1 MVVFGTQIH
10 IITFLISLFELV
22 FFFYQVIYFLS
33 RPSDKSRLY
42 YLILLFLLIQYN
54 IVGALFPD
62 NKIDIPITI
71 QNIIAYIVALV
82 MSLYFIFYIYKVLDL
97 AKLRFYAFQGSLI
110 FIVLPFIFLFLFPY
124 IYTGDLEMSRKLV
137 VIIPFIYVIVMLFS
151 LAKSFKEKYQSCTD
165 DSCKEE
171 MIGVL
176 LGFSFWLT
184 LPVIAFFEI
193 DINHLLLPI
202 LKFHNGSQVAEVIST
217 NLGLLV
223 MTVLFIRKSIKQS
236 RAEYYM
242 LLDSQKMLQELNYNL
257 TLKVIERTK
266 ELEVANERRT
276 NTFINLAH
284 ESKTPIT
291 LIRNYLEEY
300 MSKNG
305 EAEELLIIKRSVEKL
320 TRDINNFFDLEKIKR
335 GDDIYYND
343 QICNVSEI
351 LNNNIELYR
360 AYANKKGIFLTS
372 YVDDNL
378 IVKADPEGIHRIV
391 NNIVENA
398 IKFTSL
404 NGVIQIS
411 LKQEGERLLFVV
423 RDNGIGIHPEL
434 HEKIFEP
441 YFKINSSH
449 KNIQGIGIGLSIV
462 KKIVGSIGGVIRIES
477 DPAIAVG
484 TNMIIEIPIC
494 RQDYFGE
501 PIRLESRDVY
511 FNVDAL
517 NIPQVKYNL
526 EKRSVLIVEDNIA
539 LLNYL
544 AAKLSEKFNVI
555 AATSG
560 NEAFERLQTVTYVD
574 IIISDVMMDDGDGF
588 DLYRSISSRNNLN
601 HIPFIF
607 LTAKDSSKSKMEGL
621 SLGAIDYVQKPFLV
635 EELVVKIDSILLN
648 LEKQRVA
655 LINSAYKN
663 LQKGSEIGI
672 IKVDS
677 QNKFEINCQRYNL
690 TTREI
695 EIINLIAKGA
705 TYKSIGELLFISD
718 KTVAKHVRNIFEK
731 VDVKKQVELLSKLE
745 VSA

>member
-1 MVVFGTQIH
+1 MLVFGTQIH

-22 FFFYQVIYFLS
+22 FFFYQIIYFLS

-54 IVGALFPD
+54 IVGAMFPD
-62 NKIDIPITI
+62 NQIDIPIAM
-71 QNIIAYIVALV
+71 QNIVAYVVALL

-97 AKLRFYAFQGSLI
+97 AKMRFYAFQGSLI
-110 FIVLPFIFLFLFPY
+110 FIVLPFIFLFLLPY
-124 IYTGDLEMSRKLV
+124 VHTGDLEMSRKLV
-137 VIIPFIYVIVMLFS
+137 VVIPFIYVIVMLFS
-151 LAKSFKEKYQSCTD
+151 LAKSFREKYQSCRD
-165 DSCKEE
+165 ESCREE

-184 LPVIAFFEI
+184 LPVIAFFEN
-193 DINHLLLPI
+193 DINDLLIPL
-202 LKFHNGSQVAEVIST
+202 LDFHNGSQVVEVICT
-217 NLGLLV
+217 NLGLFV

-257 TLKVIERTK
+257 TLKVIERTR
-266 ELEVANERRT
+266 ELEIANERRT

-300 MSKNG
+300 ISKHG
-305 EAEELLIIKRSVEKL
+305 ATEELKIIRRSVEKL
-320 TRDINNFFDLEKIKR
+320 TRDVNNFFDLEKIKR
-335 GDDIYYND
+335 GDDIYFND
-343 QICNVSEI
+343 QICNFSEI

-372 YVDDNL
+372 YVEDNL
-378 IVKADPEGIHRIV
+378 IVKSDPEGIYRII

-411 LKQEGERLLFVV
+411 LKKNGERLVFAV
-423 RDNGIGIHPEL
+423 RDNGIGILSEL

-441 YFKINSSH
+441 YYKINSSH

-462 KKIVGSIGGVIRIES
+462 KKIVESIGGGIRIES
-477 DPAIAVG
+477 DPVMTAG

-494 RQDYFGE
+494 KGYLKE
-501 PIRLESRDVY
+501 PLRLESKDVY

-517 NIPQVKYNL
+517 KIPQAKFNA
-526 EKRSVLIVEDNIA
+526 ERRSVLVVEDNIA

-544 AAKLSEKFNVI
+544 SMKLSEKFNVI

-560 NEAFERLQTVTYVD
+560 NEAFNRIQTVPYID
-574 IIISDVMMDDGDGF
+574 IIISDVMMNDGDGF
-588 DLYRSISSRNNLN
+588 DLYRLVQSKNHLN

-607 LTAKDSSKSKMEGL
+607 LTARDSFKSKMEGL
-621 SLGAIDYVQKPFLV
+621 YLGAVDYVQKPFLAD
-635 EELVVKIDSILLN
+635 ELVAKIDSILLN
-648 LEKQRVA
+648 LEKQRIA

-663 LQKGSEIGI
+663 LQKESDTDV
-672 IKVDS
+672 IKSDS

-705 TYKSIGELLFISD
+705 TYKSIGELLYISD

-731 VDVKKQVELLSKLE
+731 VDVKKQVELLSKLD
-745 VSA
+745 VPA

>member
-1 MVVFGTQIH
+1 
-10 IITFLISLFELV
+10 
-22 FFFYQVIYFLS
+22 
-33 RPSDKSRLY
+33 
-42 YLILLFLLIQYN
+42 
-54 IVGALFPD
+54 
-62 NKIDIPITI
+62 
-71 QNIIAYIVALV
+71 
-82 MSLYFIFYIYKVLDL
+82 
-97 AKLRFYAFQGSLI
+97 
-110 FIVLPFIFLFLFPY
+110 
-124 IYTGDLEMSRKLV
+124 MSRRLV
-137 VIIPFIYVIVMLFS
+137 VIIPFVYVIVMLFS
-151 LAKSFKEKYQSCTD
+151 LAKSFKEKYLSCAD
-165 DSCKEE
+165 ESCKEE

-184 LPVIAFFEI
+184 LPVIAFFET

-242 LLDSQKMLQELNYNL
+242 LLDSKKMLQELNHTL

-266 ELEVANERRT
+266 ELEIANERRT

-300 MSKNG
+300 IGKHG
-305 EAEELLIIKRSVEKL
+305 ETEELLIIKRSIEKL

-335 GDDIYYND
+335 GDDIYFND

-378 IVKADPEGIHRIV
+378 IVKADPEGIYRIL
-391 NNIVENA
+391 NNLVENA

-411 LKQEGERLLFVV
+411 LKQEGQSLLFVV

-449 KNIQGIGIGLSIV
+449 KNIQGIGIGLSLV
-462 KKIVGSIGGVIRIES
+462 KKIVESIGGVIRIES
-477 DPAIAVG
+477 DPSTIVG

-494 RQDYFGE
+494 NNEYFGG
-501 PIRLESRDVY
+501 PLSLKSREVY
-511 FNVDAL
+511 FNVEAL
-517 NIPQVKYNL
+517 NIPQLRYNA
-526 EKRSVLIVEDNIA
+526 EKRSVLIVEDNFA

-544 AAKLSEKFNVI
+544 ATKLSERFNVI

-588 DLYRSISSRNNLN
+588 DLYRSILSRNNLN

-607 LTAKDSSKSKMEGL
+607 LTAKDSAKSKIEGL
-621 SLGAIDYVQKPFLV
+621 LLGAVDYIQKPFLV
-635 EELVVKIDSILLN
+635 EELVAKIDSILLN
-648 LEKQRVA
+648 LEKQRIA
-655 LINSAYKN
+655 LINSAYKS
-663 LQKGSEIGI
+663 LQKASEIDLS
-672 IKVDS
+672 KADS

-695 EIINLIAKGA
+695 EIINLIAKGV
-705 TYKSIGELLFISD
+705 TYKSSGELLYISD

-745 VSA
+745 VSV

>member
-1 MVVFGTQIH
+1 MLVFGTQIH

-22 FFFYQVIYFLS
+22 FFLYQFIYFLS
-33 RPSDKSRLY
+33 RPSDKGRLY
-42 YLILLFLLIQYN
+42 YLVLLFLLIQYN

-62 NKIDIPITI
+62 NKIDVPIAL
-71 QNIIAYIVALV
+71 QNIIAYIVALL
-82 MSLYFIFYIYKVLDL
+82 MSLYFIFYIYKVLNL
-97 AKLRFYAFQGSLI
+97 AKMRFFAFQGSII

-124 IYTGDLEMSRKLV
+124 IHTGDLEMSRRLV
-137 VIIPFIYVIVMLFS
+137 VVIPFIYVIVMLFS

-165 DSCKEE
+165 KSSREE
-171 MIGVL
+171 MTGVL

-184 LPVIAFFEI
+184 LPVIAFFEN
-193 DINHLLLPI
+193 DINELLIPVLE
-202 LKFHNGSQVAEVIST
+202 FHNGSQVVEVICT
-217 NLGLLV
+217 NLGLFV

-236 RAEYYM
+236 RAEYFM

-266 ELEVANERRT
+266 ELEIANERKT

-300 MSKNG
+300 ISKHG
-305 EAEELLIIKRSVEKL
+305 ATEELLIIRRSVEKL
-320 TRDINNFFDLEKIKR
+320 TRDINNFFDMEKIKR

-343 QICNVSEI
+343 QTCNFSEI
-351 LNNNIELYR
+351 LNNNIALYR

-372 YVDDNL
+372 YIDDSL
-378 IVKADPEGIHRIV
+378 MVKADPEGIHRII

-411 LKQEGERLLFVV
+411 LKKNGESLVFAV
-423 RDNGIGIHPEL
+423 RDNGIGIHSEL

-441 YFKINSSH
+441 YYKINTTQ

-462 KKIVGSIGGVIRIES
+462 KKIVESIGGVIKIES
-477 DPAIAVG
+477 DPAVAAG
-484 TNMIIEIPIC
+484 TNMIVEIPIC
-494 RQDYFGE
+494 KDYLKE
-501 PIRLESRDVY
+501 PSRLEAKDVY
-511 FNVDAL
+511 FNIDAL
-517 NIPQVKYNL
+517 KLPQVKFSA

-544 AAKLSEKFNVI
+544 SMKLSEKFNVI

-560 NEAFERLQTVTYVD
+560 NEAFERIQTVPYID
-574 IIISDVMMDDGDGF
+574 IIISDVMMNNGDGF
-588 DLYRSISSRNNLN
+588 DLYRLVQSKNHLS

-607 LTAKDSSKSKMEGL
+607 LTARDSFKSKMKGL
-621 SLGAIDYVQKPFLV
+621 YLGAVDYMQKPFLA
-635 EELVVKIDSILLN
+635 EELIAKIDSILLN
-648 LEKQRVA
+648 LEKQRIA

-663 LQKGSEIGI
+663 LQKVSDLT
-672 IKVDS
+672 KTDS
-677 QNKFEINCQRYNL
+677 QHKFEINCQRYNL

-705 TYKSIGELLFISD
+705 TYKSIGELLYISD

-745 VSA
+745 VPA

>member
-1 MVVFGTQIH
+1 
-10 IITFLISLFELV
+10 
-22 FFFYQVIYFLS
+22 
-33 RPSDKSRLY
+33 
-42 YLILLFLLIQYN
+42 
-54 IVGALFPD
+54 
-62 NKIDIPITI
+62 
-71 QNIIAYIVALV
+71 
-82 MSLYFIFYIYKVLDL
+82 
-97 AKLRFYAFQGSLI
+97 
-110 FIVLPFIFLFLFPY
+110 
-124 IYTGDLEMSRKLV
+124 MSRRLV

-165 DSCKEE
+165 ESSKEE

-184 LPVIAFFEI
+184 LPIIAFFEI

-257 TLKVIERTK
+257 TLKVIERTR
-266 ELEVANERRT
+266 ELEIANERRT

-300 MSKNG
+300 ISKYG
-305 EAEELLIIKRSVEKL
+305 EAEELLIIKRSIEKL

-335 GDDIYYND
+335 GDDIYFND
-343 QICNVSEI
+343 QICNVSEV
-351 LNNNIELYR
+351 LKNNIELYR
-360 AYANKKGIFLTS
+360 SYANKKSIFLSS
-372 YVDDNL
+372 YIDDNL
-378 IVKADPEGIHRIV
+378 IVKADPEGIYRV
-391 NNIVENA
+391 LNNLVENA
-398 IKFTSL
+398 IKFSSL
-404 NGVIQIS
+404 NGVIEVT
-411 LKQEGERLLFVV
+411 LKQDGENLLFVV
-423 RDNGIGIHPEL
+423 RDTGIGIHPEL

-462 KKIVGSIGGVIRIES
+462 KKIVESIGGVIRIES
-477 DPAIAVG
+477 NPAIAAG
-484 TNMIIEIPIC
+484 TKMIIEIPILH
-494 RQDYFGE
+494 QEHLGE
-501 PIRLESRDVY
+501 TISIECGEVY

-517 NIPQVKYNL
+517 YVPQVLYNAD
-526 EKRSVLIVEDNIA
+526 RPSIFIVEDNIA

-544 AAKLSEKFNVI
+544 AKKLSEKYNVLV
-555 AATSG
+555 ATNG
-560 NEAFERLQTVTYVD
+560 KEAFDRLQAVTYVD
-574 IIISDVMMDDGDGF
+574 LIISDVMMDGGDGF
-588 DLYRSISSRNNLN
+588 DLYRSILKQSNLN

-607 LTAKDSSKSKMEGL
+607 LTARDSSKSKIEGL
-621 SLGAIDYVQKPFLV
+621 SLGAVDYVQKPFLV
-635 EELVVKIDSILLN
+635 EELVAKIDSILLN
-648 LEKQRVA
+648 FEKQRIA
-655 LINSAYKN
+655 LINTAYKN
-663 LQKGSEIGI
+663 LQKRNDIDV

-745 VSA
+745 VST

>member
-10 IITFLISLFELV
+10 IITFLISLLEVV
-22 FFFYQVIYFLS
+22 FFFYQIIYFLS

-42 YLILLFLLIQYN
+42 YLILLYLLIQYN
-54 IVGALFPD
+54 IVSALFPD
-62 NKIDIPITI
+62 PNIDIPIEV
-71 QNIIAYIVALV
+71 QNIVSYSTALL

-97 AKLRFYAFQGSLI
+97 EKLRFYAFQGSLI

-124 IYTGDLEMSRKLV
+124 LHTGDLDTSRKLV
-137 VIIPFIYVIVMLFS
+137 VVIPFVYVIVMLFS
-151 LAKSFKEKYQSCTD
+151 LTKSFKEKYQSCID
-165 DSCKEE
+165 DSSREE

-176 LGFSFWLT
+176 FGFSFWLS
-184 LPVIAFFEI
+184 LPVIAFFEN
-193 DINHLLLPI
+193 DINYLLIPV
-202 LKFHNGSQVAEVIST
+202 LKFHNGSQVVEVLCT
-217 NLGLLV
+217 NLGLFV

-242 LLDSQKMLQELNYNL
+242 LLDSQKKLQELNYNL

-266 ELEVANERRT
+266 ELEIANERRT

-300 MSKNG
+300 MRKHG
-305 EAEELLIIKRSVEKL
+305 ATEELIIIRRSVEKL
-320 TRDINNFFDLEKIKR
+320 TRDVNNFFDMEKIKR
-335 GDDIYYND
+335 GDEIYYND
-343 QICNVSEI
+343 QTCNFSEI

-360 AYANKKGIFLTS
+360 AYANRKGILLTS
-372 YVDDNL
+372 YIDDNL
-378 IVKADPEGIHRIV
+378 FVKADPEGVYRII

-411 LKQEGERLLFVV
+411 LKQVDESLVFSV
-423 RDNGIGIHPEL
+423 RDNGIGIPPEL

-441 YFKINSSH
+441 YYKINFSQ

-462 KKIVGSIGGVIRIES
+462 KKIVESIGGEIRIES
-477 DPAIAVG
+477 DPLVSVG
-484 TNMIIEIPIC
+484 TNMIVQIPVTLPVH
-494 RQDYFGE
+494 QAE
-501 PIRLESRDVY
+501 PVKVDVKDVY
-511 FNVDAL
+511 FNVEAL
-517 NIPQVKYNL
+517 KIPEARYNP

-539 LLNYL
+539 LLNFL
-544 AAKLSEKFNVI
+544 SMKLGQMFNVI
-555 AATSG
+555 VATSG
-560 NEAFERLQTVTYVD
+560 KDAFDRLQTVTYID
-574 IIISDVMMDDGDGF
+574 IIISDVMMNDGDGF
-588 DLYRSISSRNNLN
+588 ELYRMVQGRSGLN

-607 LTAKDSSKSKMEGL
+607 LTARDSYKSKMEGL
-621 SLGAIDYVQKPFLV
+621 TLGAIDYVQKPFLV
-635 EELVVKIDSILLN
+635 EELIAKINSILKN
-648 LEKQRVA
+648 LEKQRIA

-663 LQKGSEIGI
+663 LQSGVELEVGRTEHP
-672 IKVDS
+672 
-677 QNKFEINCQRYNL
+677 NKFEINCQKYNL
-690 TTREI
+690 TSREI

-705 TYKSIGELLFISD
+705 TYKSIGELLYISD

-745 VSA
+745 VPG

>member
-22 FFFYQVIYFLS
+22 FFFYQIIYFLS
-33 RPSDKSRLY
+33 RPSDKGRLY

-62 NKIDIPITI
+62 SKIDIPITI
-71 QNIIAYIVALV
+71 QNIVAYIVALV

-137 VIIPFIYVIVMLFS
+137 VIIPFVYVIVMLFS

-165 DSCKEE
+165 ESGREE

-184 LPVIAFFEI
+184 LPVIGFFET
-193 DINHLLLPI
+193 DINYLLLPI

-242 LLDSQKMLQELNYNL
+242 LLDSKKMLQELNHNL

-266 ELEVANERRT
+266 ELEIANERRT

-284 ESKTPIT
+284 ESKTPVT
-291 LIRNYLEEY
+291 LIRNYLEDY
-300 MSKNG
+300 ISKYG
-305 EAEELLIIKRSVEKL
+305 ETEELSIIKRSIEKL

-335 GDDIYYND
+335 GDDIYFND
-343 QICNVSEI
+343 QICNISEI

-360 AYANKKGIFLTS
+360 AYANKKGIFLTTFI
-372 YVDDNL
+372 DDNL
-378 IVKADPEGIHRIV
+378 AVKADPEGIYRII

-411 LKQEGERLLFVV
+411 LKQERGSVV
-423 RDNGIGIHPEL
+423 FIVKDNGIGIHPDL

-462 KKIVGSIGGVIRIES
+462 KKIIEGIGGIIRIES
-477 DPAIAVG
+477 DQTVAVG
-484 TNMIIEIPIC
+484 TSMIIEIPIW
-494 RQDYFGE
+494 DLDNFE
-501 PIRLESRDVY
+501 EAISLEHREVY
-511 FNVDAL
+511 FNVDTL
-517 NIPQVKYNL
+517 SIPQSQYNSDR
-526 EKRSVLIVEDNIA
+526 RSVLIVEDNIA

-544 AAKLSEKFNVI
+544 AAKLSERFNVI
-555 AATSG
+555 AVTSG
-560 NEAFERLQTVTYVD
+560 NEAFERLQSVTYID
-574 IIISDVMMDDGDGF
+574 LIISDVMMDKGDGF
-588 DLYRSISSRNNLN
+588 DLYKSILTHSNLS

-607 LTAKDSSKSKMEGL
+607 LTAKDSIKAKIEGL
-621 SLGAIDYVQKPFLV
+621 SLGAIDYVQKPFLA
-635 EELVVKIDSILLN
+635 EELVAKIDSILLN

-663 LQKGSEIGI
+663 IQKINDISVHRAE
-672 IKVDS
+672 S
-677 QNKFEINCQRYNL
+677 QNRFEINCQRYNL
-690 TTREI
+690 TSREI

-705 TYKSIGELLFISD
+705 TYKSIGEVLYISD

>member
-1 MVVFGTQIH
+1 MLVFGTQIH

-22 FFFYQVIYFLS
+22 FFLYQFIYFLS

-62 NKIDIPITI
+62 NRIDIPIAM
-71 QNIIAYIVALV
+71 QNIIAYIVALL

-97 AKLRFYAFQGSLI
+97 AKMRFYAFQGSLI
-110 FIVLPFIFLFLFPY
+110 FIVLPFIFLFLLPY
-124 IYTGDLEMSRKLV
+124 IRTGDLEMSRKLV
-137 VIIPFIYVIVMLFS
+137 VVIPFIYVIVMLFS

-165 DSCKEE
+165 ESCKEE

-184 LPVIAFFEI
+184 LPVIAFFEN
-193 DINHLLLPI
+193 DINELLIPL
-202 LKFHNGSQVAEVIST
+202 LKFHNGSQVVEVICT
-217 NLGLLV
+217 NLGLFV

-242 LLDSQKMLQELNYNL
+242 LLESRKMLQELNYNL

-266 ELEVANERRT
+266 ELEIANERRT

-300 MSKNG
+300 ISKHG
-305 EAEELLIIKRSVEKL
+305 ATEELIIIRRSVEKL

-335 GDDIYYND
+335 GDDIYFND
-343 QICNVSEI
+343 QICNFSEI

-378 IVKADPEGIHRIV
+378 IVKADPEGIYRVI

-411 LKQEGERLLFVV
+411 LKQTGESLLFVV
-423 RDNGIGIHPEL
+423 RDNGIGIHSEL

-462 KKIVGSIGGVIRIES
+462 KKIIESIGGEIRIES
-477 DPAIAVG
+477 DPGVTAG
-484 TNMIIEIPIC
+484 TNMIIKIPIC
-494 RQDYFGE
+494 YQDYQKE
-501 PIRLESRDVY
+501 LLRLESKDVY
-511 FNVDAL
+511 FNIEAL
-517 NIPQVKYNL
+517 KIPQAKFNP

-544 AAKLSEKFNVI
+544 SMKLSERFNVI

-560 NEAFERLQTVTYVD
+560 NEAFERLLNIAYVD
-574 IIISDVMMDDGDGF
+574 MIISDVMMNDGDGF
-588 DLYRSISSRNNLN
+588 DLYRSVQRKNHLN
-601 HIPFIF
+601 HIPFVF
-607 LTAKDSSKSKMEGL
+607 LTARDSYKSKMEGL
-621 SLGAIDYVQKPFLV
+621 YLGAVDYVQKPFLV
-635 EELVVKIDSILLN
+635 EELIAKIDAILLN
-648 LEKQRVA
+648 LEKQRIA

-663 LQKGSEIGI
+663 LQNGSG
-672 IKVDS
+672 VDVIRAGN
-677 QNKFEINCQRYNL
+677 QNNFEINCKRYNL

-695 EIINLIAKGA
+695 EIINLIAKGV
-705 TYKSIGELLFISD
+705 TYKSIGELLYISD

-745 VSA
+745 VPA

>member
-1 MVVFGTQIH
+1 M
-10 IITFLISLFELV
+10 
-22 FFFYQVIYFLS
+22 S

-42 YLILLFLLIQYN
+42 YLVLLFLLIQYN

-82 MSLYFIFYIYKVLDL
+82 MSLYFIFYIYKVLNL
-97 AKLRFYAFQGSLI
+97 EKLRFYAFQGSLI

-124 IYTGDLEMSRKLV
+124 VYTGDLEMSRRLV
-137 VIIPFIYVIVMLFS
+137 VIIPFVYVIVMLFS
-151 LAKSFKEKYQSCTD
+151 LAKSFKEKYLSCAD
-165 DSCKEE
+165 ESCKEE

-184 LPVIAFFEI
+184 LPVIAFFET

-242 LLDSQKMLQELNYNL
+242 LLDSKKMLQELNHTL

-266 ELEVANERRT
+266 ELEIANERRT

-300 MSKNG
+300 IGKHG
-305 EAEELLIIKRSVEKL
+305 ETEELLIIKRSIEKL

-335 GDDIYYND
+335 GDDIYFND

-378 IVKADPEGIHRIV
+378 IVKADPEGIYRIL
-391 NNIVENA
+391 NNLVENA

-411 LKQEGERLLFVV
+411 LKQEGQSLLFVV

-449 KNIQGIGIGLSIV
+449 KNIQGIGIGLSLV
-462 KKIVGSIGGVIRIES
+462 KKIVESIGGVIRIES
-477 DPAIAVG
+477 DPSTIVG

-494 RQDYFGE
+494 NNEYFGG
-501 PIRLESRDVY
+501 PLSLKSREVY
-511 FNVDAL
+511 FNVEAL
-517 NIPQVKYNL
+517 NIPQLRYNA
-526 EKRSVLIVEDNIA
+526 EKRSVLIVEDNFA

-544 AAKLSEKFNVI
+544 ATKLSERFNVI

-588 DLYRSISSRNNLN
+588 DLYRSILSRNNLN

-607 LTAKDSSKSKMEGL
+607 LTAKDSAKSKIEGL
-621 SLGAIDYVQKPFLV
+621 LLGAVDYIQKPFLV
-635 EELVVKIDSILLN
+635 EELVAKIDSILLN
-648 LEKQRVA
+648 LEKQRIA
-655 LINSAYKN
+655 LINSAYKS
-663 LQKGSEIGI
+663 LQKASEIDLS
-672 IKVDS
+672 KADS

-695 EIINLIAKGA
+695 EIINLIAKGV
-705 TYKSIGELLFISD
+705 TYKSSGELLYISD

-745 VSA
+745 VSV